1 MTAKTFLL
9 QASASRPRSNHFKSE
24 HNNIPL
30 APVPIAP
37 NTNHHNHSSLEFEND
52 GSKKKKK
59 PSLVVRTS
67 KHWVLPPR
75 PRPGRRSSS
84 HNTLP
89 SNNTNNILNVGA
101 NSRNNSNNSTAS
113 NRKQASEEKRKPR
126 HIQTIDEKLIND
138 SNYLAFLKF
147 DDLEND
153 KFHSS
158 ASSISSPS
166 FSSPSFSSYR
176 NRKKSEFMDDES
188 CTDVETVAAHN
199 GLLSKNHY
207 VDSSSNVH
215 APPTKKSKLND
226 FDLLSLS
233 STSSSTTPVPQLTK
247 DLNVNLNFHK
257 IPHKTS
263 FPDSPADFSP
273 ADSVSLIRNHSLPTK
288 LQVKDKIEDLNDIKF
303 FNDFEKLEFFNKY
316 AKVNTNNDVNENN
329 DLWNSYL
336 QSMDDSVGRNSGD
349 NQQADNDDNMSLLN
363 LPILE
368 ETVSS
373 GQDIKVEPDEED
385 IWNYLPSSS
394 SQQQDSTHVLNK
406 NMNPDKANIQTNND
420 ETYLFLQDQNE
431 SADPH
436 HHGELGSEITLADN
450 KFSYLPPTLEELMEE
465 QDDNNSRSFKNFM
478 FSNDNGIPCSN
489 IESTGNDDD
498 DYTKV
503 LKSKKISTSKSNAN
517 LYDLNDSNND
527 ATVTNEFDQSSFID
541 DLDEDVDFLKVQ
553 VF

>member
-9 QASASRPRSNHFKSE
+9 QASASRPRSNHFKNE

-37 NTNHHNHSSLEFEND
+37 NTNHHNNSSLEFEND

-59 PSLVVRTS
+59 SSLVVRTS

-89 SNNTNNILNVGA
+89 ANNTNNILNVGP
-101 NSRNNSNNSTAS
+101 NSRNSSNNNNNNNTIS
-113 NRKQASEEKRKPR
+113 NRKQASKEKRKPR

-147 DDLEND
+147 DDLENE

-166 FSSPSFSSYR
+166 YSSPSFSSYR

-188 CTDVETVAAHN
+188 CTDVETIAAHN
-199 GLLSKNHY
+199 SLLTKNHHI
-207 VDSSSNVH
+207 DSSSNVH

-233 STSSSTTPVPQLTK
+233 STSSSATPVPQLTK
-247 DLNVNLNFHK
+247 DLNMNLNFHK
-257 IPHKTS
+257 IPHKAS

-273 ADSVSLIRNHSLPTK
+273 ADSVSLIRNHSLPTN
-288 LQVKDKIEDLNDIKF
+288 LQVKDKIEDLNEIKF

-336 QSMDDSVGRNSGD
+336 QSMDDTTGKNSG
-349 NQQADNDDNMSLLN
+349 NYQQVDNDDNMSLLN

-373 GQDIKVEPDEED
+373 GQDDKVEPDEEY

-394 SQQQDSTHVLNK
+394 SQQEDPSRALKK
-406 NMNPDKANIQTNND
+406 NTNSEKANIQAKND
-420 ETYLFLQDQNE
+420 ETYLFLQDQDE
-431 SADPH
+431 SADSH
-436 HHGELGSEITLADN
+436 HHDELGSEITLADN

-465 QDDNNSRSFKNFM
+465 QDCNNGRSFKNFM
-478 FSNDNGIPCSN
+478 FSNDTGIDGSAG
-489 IESTGNDDD
+489 TDD

-517 LYDLNDSNND
+517 LYDLNDNNND
-527 ATVTNEFDQSSFID
+527 ATATNELDQSSFID

>member
-9 QASASRPRSNHFKSE
+9 QASGSRPRSNHFKSE

-37 NTNHHNHSSLEFEND
+37 NTHHHHNHNSSEFEND
-52 GSKKKKK
+52 GNKKKKK
-59 PSLVVRTS
+59 SGLVVRTS

-75 PRPGRRSSS
+75 PRPGRRSSA
-84 HNTLP
+84 HNSLSSNST
-89 SNNTNNILNVGA
+89 NNTLNVGT
-101 NSRNNSNNSTAS
+101 NSRNNSNNSITS
-113 NRKQASEEKRKPR
+113 NRKQASKEKRKPR

-147 DDLEND
+147 DDLENE

-166 FSSPSFSSYR
+166 YSGYR
-176 NRKKSEFMDDES
+176 NRKKSEYMDDES
-188 CTDVETVAAHN
+188 CTDVETIAAHN
-199 GLLSKNHY
+199 SLLSKSHHI
-207 VDSSSNVH
+207 DSSSIVH

-233 STSSSTTPVPQLTK
+233 STSPSVTPVPQLTK
-247 DLNVNLNFHK
+247 DLSLNLNFHK
-257 IPHKTS
+257 TPHKTS
-263 FPDSPADFSP
+263 FPDSPEDFSP
-273 ADSVSLIRNHSLPTK
+273 VDSVSLIRNHSLPTR
-288 LQVKDKIEDLNDIKF
+288 LEVKEKMDDLNEIKF

-316 AKVNTNNDVNENN
+316 AKVNTNNDINENN

-336 QSMDDSVGRNSGD
+336 QSMDNSTGKNRTD
-349 NQQADNDDNMSLLN
+349 NQQVDDDDDMPLLN

-368 ETVSS
+368 ESVPSEP
-373 GQDIKVEPDEED
+373 DVKVEQDDDD

-394 SQQQDSTHVLNK
+394 SQQDSLGILDK
-406 NMNPDKANIQTNND
+406 NRTLDKENIQTNND
-420 ETYLFLQDQNE
+420 ETYLFLQDQDE
-431 SADPH
+431 STNSHRHD
-436 HHGELGSEITLADN
+436 ELGSEVTLADS

-465 QDDNNSRSFKNFM
+465 QDCNNSRSFKNFM
-478 FSNDNGIPCSN
+478 FSNGNGTPCSN
-489 IESTGNDDD
+489 ADGNTVNDD

-503 LKSKKISTSKSNAN
+503 LKSKKISTSKSNVN
-517 LYDLNDSNND
+517 LYDLNENNNG
-527 ATVTNEFDQSSFID
+527 ATTTNEFDQNSFID